1 MCFRGWQKDYR
12 HDKKRG
18 SNVYCWFI
26 HNSGK
31 GFIDGHYTD
40 YIVPNLNSFLRMLWA
55 AGEAFKYPVLL
66 LNLPCVSTV
75 VKRWRRVR
83 DVDTSWLLRL
93 LFRRQKSH
101 LLNLFGENCST
112 CTSIQN
118 KTKKQIE
125 YIVLCDSTL
134 ALHCVIYL
142 CMYICTGESWESN
155 SDTVESLSLSGRLRL
170 KVVGSGQFW
179 EILIGDV
186 DSLPLL
192 LTLKTTKE
200 DTLMR
205 HYTLRVIVFLFIYEI
220 LVNTVYLAQPPL
232 I

>member
-1 MCFRGWQKDYR
+1 
-12 HDKKRG
+12 
-18 SNVYCWFI
+18 
-26 HNSGK
+26 
-31 GFIDGHYTD
+31 
-40 YIVPNLNSFLRMLWA
+40 MLWA
-55 AGEAFKYPVLL
+55 AREAFKYPVLL

-200 DTLMR
+200 DTNETLHPQSHSISIYLWNFGEYSVFSSTTTDLDSEIKGQVRLNDLKTRFR
-205 HYTLRVIVFLFIYEI
+205 HRSVHVV
-220 LVNTVYLAQPPL
+220 LVYRPWLCLCWSVSVRDFYF
-232 I
+232 